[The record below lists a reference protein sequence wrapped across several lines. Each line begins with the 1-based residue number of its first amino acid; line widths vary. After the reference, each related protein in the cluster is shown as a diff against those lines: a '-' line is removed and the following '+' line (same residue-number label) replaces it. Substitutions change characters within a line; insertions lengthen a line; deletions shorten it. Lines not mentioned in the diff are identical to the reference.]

1 VDTICPGQN
10 TLFWKPEDIFEAP
23 CPVCDAT
30 VEFFK
35 DDVSRK
41 CPKCGFRFPNPRL
54 DMGCLEWC
62 PYADKCA
69 AALAEGGTPGIPS
82 SEEKVPEKPEERK

>member
-1 VDTICPGQN
+1 MADQICPGQN

-23 CPVCDAT
+23 CPICEHP

-35 DDVSRK
+35 DDASRK
-41 CPKCGFRFPNPRL
+41 CPHCGYRFPNPRL

-69 AALAEGGTPGIPS
+69 AALAEGRPAGLDS
-82 SEEKVPEKPEERK
+82 SEPEPEPKPGQS

>member
-1 VDTICPGQN
+1 MTGCPGRDRSSW
-10 TLFWKPEDIFEAP
+10 THDDIFDVTCRSCGEQ
-23 CPVCDAT
+23 

-69 AALAEGGTPGIPS
+69 AALAEGGTPGIPAS
-82 SEEKVPEKPEERK
+82 DDAEPVKDKSD

>member
-1 VDTICPGQN
+1 MDTICPGQN
-10 TLFWKPEDIFEAP
+10 TLFWKPEDIFETE
-23 CPVCDAT
+23 CPVCGGT

-41 CPKCGFRFPNPRL
+41 CPSCGFRFPNPRL
-54 DMGCLEWC
+54 DMGCMEWC

-69 AALAEGGTPGIPS
+69 AAMAEGQAPGIPAGGG
-82 SEEKVPEKPEERK
+82 EPPEPDEAGN